1 MFPGAR
7 FLHILRDGRR
17 VVHSMVNF
25 HRAFGDP
32 EAVERMKS
40 AGRLPLWTTDFA
52 DACRT
57 WARFVGIASNFCR
70 RHPDRA
76 YTVTNER
83 LITDPDDAMRD
94 VLDFLSVPQE
104 PGPARFLRTNRINSS
119 FATSGRS
126 EQAPPALTE
135 PWREWSAERCHAFLE
150 LAGAT
155 MVDCGL
161 ATETELS
168 ASPMPTDRAGNGAGR
183 TANGRPL
190 PGLQRP

>member
-1 MFPGAR
+1 MQFLAHLGLGLNALLTTTSNGRRWVDQTPSNTVVVNRLAEMFPGAR

-25 HRAFGDP
+25 HSAFGDP

-57 WARFVGIASNFCR
+57 WGRFVGIARDFGR

-83 LITDPDDAMRD
+83 LITDPEGAMRD
-94 VLDFLSVPQE
+94 VFDFLAVPQE
-104 PGPARFLRTNRINSS
+104 PATARFLRSNRIN
-119 FATSGRS
+119 
-126 EQAPPALTE
+126 
-135 PWREWSAERCHAFLE
+135 
-150 LAGAT
+150 
-155 MVDCGL
+155 
-161 ATETELS
+161 
-168 ASPMPTDRAGNGAGR
+168 
-183 TANGRPL
+183 
-190 PGLQRP
+190 